1 MYDVVIIGGGA
12 AGLTAAI
19 YACRKA
25 FKTVVISPEYGG
37 QTNLTSHIENYP
49 GTLVSTGWDL
59 MAKFKEHAEHFGAET
74 KTGKAVKI
82 EKHAEKKFTVHLE
95 GGEKLDARAVI
106 LAHGKLPRPLNIPG
120 EKEFLGR
127 GLSTCAT
134 CDAPLYK
141 KKTVAVIGGGNA
153 ALEAVEELHKMGAK
167 VSLVHR
173 RDQFRADEI
182 TVKKIRAL
190 PGVEFV
196 LNTIPLAIKGT
207 KFVTGLEIEDVNTKK
222 RRELKLDGVFSEI
235 GHIADS
241 DLVKGLCKLN
251 DAGEVLVDA
260 NGNTSC
266 PGIFAAG
273 DITPVRYKQ
282 TVIAAGEGA
291 KAALEAHR
299 YLTDGVVTGEYVK

>member
-25 FKTVVISPEYGG
+25 LKTLVISPEYGG

-49 GTLVSTGWDL
+49 GFIVSTGWDL

-74 KTGKAVKI
+74 RTGKVI
-82 EKHAEKKFTVHLE
+82 TVEKK
-95 GGEKLDARAVI
+95 GEKQFHIHFDDGSKEDCKAVI
-106 LAHGKLPRPLNIPG
+106 LCHGKLPRPLNIPG

-141 KKTVAVIGGGNA
+141 NKAVAVIGGGNA
-153 ALEAVEELHKMGAK
+153 ALEAVEELQHVGAK
-167 VSLVHR
+167 VTLVHR

-182 TVKKIRAL
+182 TVKKVKAL
-190 PGVEFV
+190 EGVTFI
-196 LNTIPLAIKGT
+196 LNHAPVAIKGD
-207 KFVTGLEIEDVNTKK
+207 KYVTCFEIEDVNTKQK
-222 RRELKLDGVFSEI
+222 QELKLDGVFSEI
-235 GHIADS
+235 GHVADS
-241 DLVKGLCKLN
+241 TMVKDLCKLN
-251 DAGEVLVDA
+251 PAGEVIVDDA
-260 NGNTSC
+260 GNTSC

-273 DITPVRYKQ
+273 DITPVKYKQ

-291 KAALEAHR
+291 KAALECHR
-299 YLTDGVVTGEYVK
+299 WLTGGKATGEYSK